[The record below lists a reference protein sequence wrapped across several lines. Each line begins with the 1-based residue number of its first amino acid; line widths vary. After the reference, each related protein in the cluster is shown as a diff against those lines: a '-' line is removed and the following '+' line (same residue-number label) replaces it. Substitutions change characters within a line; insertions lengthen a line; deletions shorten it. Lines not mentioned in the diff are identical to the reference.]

1 MKKIFTLLLLAA
13 FFSIPRSAQAA
24 VTWEVSDGTQ
34 LRINPNNP
42 SDPTD
47 LVAIPAGTEYCRP
60 MCGMYVNNNGVAV
73 IFRNPF
79 HRFTA
84 SAYNNLWIKQCIYDV
99 TSKTAKQFGSYNYSQ
114 GLNGIQINF
123 PDDALRFRLV
133 ELVLGYNAYR
143 DSYAI
148 TLQHTGLPLI
158 TTPNSTTTHPQKDD
172 IIDYY
177 SRIVIT
183 RDEAREKKVLNLNP
197 ETYNLIVNKSA
208 EGIYRIHGLEIFENL
223 EELYLQNNIALGRD
237 AYDGS
242 LGHGLVSSFTPDF
255 TVFSTLKILD
265 ISNTNPYGY
274 YSFNGNRYL
283 PKSIE
288 QFIYKNSGI
297 EAKNNGGGVLIS
309 DFPNLRV
316 LDLSG
321 SPGITRLYCQNNP
334 SLKTLDLSSL
344 NSLYLLDCRNC
355 ALEGT
360 LNLDNSPYLIQLHC
374 QNNNISAITLHPDAN
389 LNLLDCKNNNLTS
402 LNVPGTFRGGSMN
415 LWTYWDSYYNVSRI
429 YKVDRSEQ
437 AMLDCSGNG
446 NLSSLALP
454 DASGLKK
461 LYCQDCSF
469 SSLDLSACDSLKVL
483 NARTNDIGSLDLSN
497 SPLLEE
503 LYCQDNGMTSLALSP
518 GATNLKRLECQRNNI
533 SVLNIPGKL
542 EYRYDTYWKLSAS
555 EGYDA
560 GVDKYITI
568 NNVRKKV
575 YVVNESEGY
584 VSEPQS
590 YDGEVY
596 CYAFDCFDHA
606 AGRWM
611 HYEKRDGYYDYYD
624 EWHDESVTYTEIPAP
639 TGYTAQQVTDTIFT
653 GSSLGYLD
661 CSANSPMET
670 LTLPYAK
677 RLETLYCYNND
688 LSSLD
693 LSDCTSLQKLR
704 MSHNKI
710 PQIDL
715 SNCKALVEIYAK
727 NRIGEPGFANWKHGL
742 TSLDCS
748 GLTKLETVRLSRN
761 KMTSLDMSGCS
772 SLRTLTCDN
781 QGGSDARTLEVL
793 NLTGCSNLTSL
804 DCQNNALTSLNLSTC
819 TSLSPSGVTGYV
831 QRAIK
836 DVVVLDRDKICI
848 DLPNGVT
855 PTIEN
860 NGTISATDMDN
871 YFGTWTGSGF
881 DKTRNKVVRREG
893 KTYLVIYDIGD
904 DARGGTQTKYDVD
917 FYGKK
922 LKYQYALAG
931 DNWDETLGGSLA
943 NSKKNDN
950 VTVTIY
956 PYVMYVNP
964 VSKDV
969 HSTEVTQQGKAPFYS
984 GTIYL
989 DYDAIVP
996 AGATAYIAKK
1006 IKINQDL
1013 IYSTAGGG
1021 HQKVTADQLQ
1031 LVPLVAGEG
1040 ASEVVIPALTPV
1052 YIKSDT
1058 EFGLFSFD
1066 RNNHG
1071 GVEQALGY
1079 AQDGSDLIQD
1089 NIFRGVLQDST
1100 ITKYSVLSLGRGRP
1114 KGSDDSGYTT
1124 ESRIGFWPSNNTKI
1138 PAHRV
1143 FIPMS
1148 ELENAGIGSGSP
1160 GLLFSFMGNDEG
1172 TTTGIRPALINRNEG
1187 WYTIN
1192 GIRLN
1197 GRPKEKGIYIHNGR
1211 KEVIR

>member
-1 MKKIFTLLLLAA
+1 M
-13 FFSIPRSAQAA
+13 
-24 VTWEVSDGTQ
+24 
-34 LRINPNNP
+34 
-42 SDPTD
+42 
-47 LVAIPAGTEYCRP
+47 
-60 MCGMYVNNNGVAV
+60 
-73 IFRNPF
+73 
-79 HRFTA
+79 
-84 SAYNNLWIKQCIYDV
+84 
-99 TSKTAKQFGSYNYSQ
+99 
-114 GLNGIQINF
+114 
-123 PDDALRFRLV
+123 
-133 ELVLGYNAYR
+133 
-143 DSYAI
+143 
-148 TLQHTGLPLI
+148 
-158 TTPNSTTTHPQKDD
+158 
-172 IIDYY
+172 
-177 SRIVIT
+177 
-183 RDEAREKKVLNLNP
+183 
-197 ETYNLIVNKSA
+197 
-208 EGIYRIHGLEIFENL
+208 
-223 EELYLQNNIALGRD
+223 
-237 AYDGS
+237 
-242 LGHGLVSSFTPDF
+242 
-255 TVFSTLKILD
+255 STL
-265 ISNTNPYGY
+265 T
-274 YSFNGNRYL
+274 
-283 PKSIE
+283 
-288 QFIYKNSGI
+288 
-297 EAKNNGGGVLIS
+297 
-309 DFPNLRV
+309 
-316 LDLSG
+316 
-321 SPGITRLYCQNNP
+321 
-334 SLKTLDLSSL
+334 LSSD
-344 NSLYLLDCRNC
+344 NK
-355 ALEGT
+355 ALT
-360 LNLDNSPYLIQLHC
+360 
-374 QNNNISAITLHPDAN
+374 
-389 LNLLDCKNNNLTS
+389 
-402 LNVPGTFRGGSMN
+402 
-415 LWTYWDSYYNVSRI
+415 
-429 YKVDRSEQ
+429 
-437 AMLDCSGNG
+437 
-446 NLSSLALP
+446 
-454 DASGLKK
+454 
-461 LYCQDCSF
+461 
-469 SSLDLSACDSLKVL
+469 
-483 NARTNDIGSLDLSN
+483 
-497 SPLLEE
+497 
-503 LYCQDNGMTSLALSP
+503 
-518 GATNLKRLECQRNNI
+518 RLECQRNNI
-533 SVLNIPGKL
+533 QS
-542 EYRYDTYWKLSAS
+542 LSISNNS
-555 EGYDA
+555 EACDP
-560 GVDKYITI
+560 YI
-568 NNVRKKV
+568 
-575 YVVNESEGY
+575 
-584 VSEPQS
+584 
-590 YDGEVY
+590 
-596 CYAFDCFDHA
+596 
-606 AGRWM
+606 
-611 HYEKRDGYYDYYD
+611 
-624 EWHDESVTYTEIPAP
+624 
-639 TGYTAQQVTDTIFT
+639 
-653 GSSLGYLD
+653 D
-661 CSANSPMET
+661 CSNNSPMTNFT
-670 LTLPYAK
+670 LGNAS
-677 RLETLYCYNND
+677 TLYCYNNNN
-688 LSSLD
+688 LAALD
-693 LSDCTSLQKLR
+693 LSTCTNLERLY
-704 MSHNKI
+704 MSHTKI
-710 PQIDL
+710 PAIDL
-715 SNCKALVEIYAK
+715 SNCKELRVLYAK
-727 NRIGEPGFANWKHGL
+727 NRIGEPGFANWNHGL

-793 NLTGCSNLTSL
+793 NLTGCSKLTSL
-804 DCQNNALTSLNLSTC
+804 DCQNNALTSLDLSTC
-819 TSLSPSGVTGYV
+819 TKLRPNGVKGYV

-848 DLPNGVT
+848 ELPNGVT
-855 PTIEN
+855 PTVAY
-860 NGTISATDMDN
+860 NGTISDINMDN
-871 YFGTWTGSGF
+871 YFGTWASSGY

-893 KTYLVIYDIGD
+893 KTYLVLYDIGD

-917 FYGKK
+917 YYGRI

-1124 ESRIGFWPSNNTKI
+1124 ESRIGFWPSSRTVI